1 MGTHTNKSY
10 SSFFKKIKNAAKKSR
25 TFVGEKQLTI
35 PSKLVAR
42 KIGSVFLPKNP
53 QKGLKHRKQ
62 AGEAEQEACVMCAKR
77 KGSSSLPGS

>member
-10 SSFFKKIKNAAKKSR
+10 SSFFFKKIKNAAKKSR

-42 KIGSVFLPKNP
+42 KIGSVFLPKKSS
-53 QKGLKHRKQ
+53 KGPEAPQ
-62 AGEAEQEACVMCAKR
+62 AGTR
-77 KGSSSLPGS
+77 S